1 MTREARL
8 RELEEAIQRAPAE
21 PASYLLRGEL
31 LLERNRRGDDEAAAV
46 DFYRAAALAAEQ
58 LKIEDWGI
66 NAQMLRDRAL
76 TGLNELSE
84 RGILVE
90 TFVPVVPEAVDL
102 EESITPEPVQPAD
115 AIEIIEE
122 PVVLVDAAP
131 ETLDDSGLE
140 DS

>member
-1 MTREARL
+1 MSYDQRL
-8 RELEEAIQRAPAE
+8 RDLDEAIQRAPVE
-21 PASYLLRGEL
+21 PASYLLRAEL

-46 DFYRAAALAAEQ
+46 DFYRAAVLAAEQ
-58 LKIEDWGI
+58 VETQDWGI
-66 NAQMLRDRAL
+66 DAQMLRDRAL

-90 TFVPVVPEAVDL
+90 TYVPVVPETVDL
-102 EESITPEPVQPAD
+102 EESITPEPEEPVD
-115 AIEIIEE
+115 GIEMQE